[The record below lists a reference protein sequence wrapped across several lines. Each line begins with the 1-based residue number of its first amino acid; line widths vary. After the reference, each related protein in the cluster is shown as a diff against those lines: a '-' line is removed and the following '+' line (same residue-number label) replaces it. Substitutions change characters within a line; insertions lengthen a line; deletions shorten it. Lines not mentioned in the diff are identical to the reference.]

1 MLLTDFRELARN
13 NHACK
18 KGMNYLSQWMDAHPR
33 TKTTTQFF
41 KAHYKIKRDNCC
53 YSSHGYMRWIFR
65 YLIDWTKVIGV
76 EVLFENQ
83 KAEEYLNGY
92 MVCGAPIK
100 VLINALIY
108 NFED

>member
-1 MLLTDFRELARN
+1 
-13 NHACK
+13 
-18 KGMNYLSQWMDAHPR
+18 
-33 TKTTTQFF
+33 
-41 KAHYKIKRDNCC
+41 
-53 YSSHGYMRWIFR
+53 MRWIFR

-92 MVCGAPIK
+92 MVCGVPIK